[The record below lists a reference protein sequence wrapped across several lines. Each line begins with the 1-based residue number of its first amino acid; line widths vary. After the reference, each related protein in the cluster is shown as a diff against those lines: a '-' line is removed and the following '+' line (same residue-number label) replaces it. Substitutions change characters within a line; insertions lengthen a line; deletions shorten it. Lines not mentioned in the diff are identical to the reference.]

1 MRDDFKCPIS
11 PEKFEEYQNQI
22 QQLKKEFEKAEKEMR
37 ENVELD
43 GTININ
49 DNKSFNEK
57 AVFYSIN
64 KLNYIDKEIYSLRA
78 YLSKHKVM
86 EVHPPNTTHVRT
98 FSIVEFKI
106 LSEPEEPR
114 YIIEIV
120 RHGDEDINL
129 SRYSCHSPIVKSMI
143 GLEEGY
149 DEEIMIQNKEIT
161 IRIHKLYHKWPEDVP
176 RGRFVDY
183 LKKLIRR

>member
-11 PEKFEEYQNQI
+11 PEKLEEYQNKI
-22 QQLKKEFEKAEKEMR
+22 QELKDELKKVEKEMR

-49 DNKSFNEK
+49 DIKSFSEK
-57 AVFYSIN
+57 AVFHSIN

-78 YLSKHKVM
+78 YLSKHEVM
-86 EVHPPNTTHVRT
+86 EIHPPNTTYVQT

-106 LSEPEEPR
+106 LSEPDEPQ

-120 RHGDEDINL
+120 RHGDENPDL

-143 GLEEGY
+143 GLEEEF

-161 IRIHKLYHKWPEDVP
+161 IRIHKLYNKWPEDVP
-176 RGRFVDY
+176 RGRFADY
-183 LKKLIRR
+183 LKKLNNR